1 MPRGLTRRLPT
12 LLAAAALVGALAT
25 TGCAEENAA
34 VRVGDR
40 SLSDKDLM
48 DEVGYI
54 YRNTA
59 LWDLV
64 DQQNGSEAGT
74 AREGLRGDA
83 PGSDPEN
90 PGTFDQGFVAGV
102 LQQRVTFM
110 LVDELYERD
119 GESVTDQHRAA
130 AEQAQTQQFGDAF
143 QESPESYQDQLVD
156 EYARLVSLQETL
168 GDEEFNEKIIELID
182 STDVEVSSRYGSWD
196 ADVFRSAPDQ
206 PAVVPPVGPT
216 PAPGSADPADLGADL
231 GTGADPGAGG

>member
-25 TGCAEENAA
+25 TGCADENAA

-40 SLSDKDLM
+40 TLSDNDLM

-54 YRNTA
+54 YDNTA

-64 DQQNGSEAGT
+64 DQQNGQPEGT
-74 AREGLRGDA
+74 SQQGLQGDS
-83 PGSDPEN
+83 PRSYS
-90 PGTFDQGFVAGV
+90 QGFVAGV

-110 LVDELYERD
+110 LVDELFERE

-143 QESPESYQDQLVD
+143 AEFPEGYQDQLVD

-168 GDEEFNEKIIELID
+168 GEEEFNSAIIDLID
-182 STDVEVSSRYGSWD
+182 STDVDISSRFGTWD

-206 PAVVPPVGPT
+206 LAVVPPVGPT
-216 PAPGSADPADLGADL
+216 PAPGSTDATDPADADL
-231 GTGADPGAGG
+231 GSGAEPGDSGS